1 MANIEPIEQGMNNLS
16 RMYIGTNKQRT
27 NLKGI
32 LLGGRGANM
41 ILARPEDYSERDKG
55 G

>member
-1 MANIEPIEQGMNNLS
+1 MANIETIGQGMNNLS

-41 ILARPEDYSERDKG
+41 IPARPEDYGKREKG